1 MEFMYKYSHQLSKA
15 LDIFYNIL
23 LDNRLVA
30 FTIIDLSLC
39 ALCYHRA
46 ECVGKNLVGVFYP

>member
-1 MEFMYKYSHQLSKA
+1 MYKYSHQLSKA